1 MLRSP
6 ENAFKFALSL
16 FRIFP
21 ITSAR
26 FSRTTDGLGGERI
39 RLVKLRHPWLIR
51 LAAFSSS
58 LLLRAWLKTVRA
70 RAFSAAGTVHPPDPN
85 VQPLIYAFWHETL
98 LAPAKIR
105 TRVRVMISQ
114 SADGELIAQVCH
126 HLGLGTVRGSPKR
139 GGAQAL
145 LELLRDDLKSHWA
158 ITPDGP
164 CGPRRQV
171 KSGIVLL
178 ASRAGLPIV
187 PLGVGFTH
195 AWRARSWDRFA
206 VPRPFSTMVGVLGEP
221 LIVPPDLDTDGI
233 EHHRR
238 RVEEALLAATSAA
251 EQRAQQMV
259 SPSCAHGDGPMP
271 ASALGAV
278 RAASSE
284 RFPNVLVEVPVTM
297 RS

>member
-1 MLRSP
+1 
-6 ENAFKFALSL
+6 
-16 FRIFP
+16 
-21 ITSAR
+21 
-26 FSRTTDGLGGERI
+26 
-39 RLVKLRHPWLIR
+39 
-51 LAAFSSS
+51 
-58 LLLRAWLKTVRA
+58 
-70 RAFSAAGTVHPPDPN
+70 
-85 VQPLIYAFWHETL
+85 
-98 LAPAKIR
+98 
-105 TRVRVMISQ
+105 MISQ

-206 VPRPFSTMVGVLGEP
+206 VPRPFSTMIGVLGEP
-221 LIVPPDLDTDGI
+221 LIVPPDLDADGI
-233 EHHRR
+233 EQHRR
-238 RVEEALLAATSAA
+238 RVEEALLAATAAA
-251 EQRAQQMV
+251 EQRASQMHAQPNSKHV
-259 SPSCAHGDGPMP
+259 RSLPAPTHDGGEHT
-271 ASALGAV
+271 AL
-278 RAASSE
+278 SE
-284 RFPNVLVEVPVTM
+284 RFPNVLVEVPVAM